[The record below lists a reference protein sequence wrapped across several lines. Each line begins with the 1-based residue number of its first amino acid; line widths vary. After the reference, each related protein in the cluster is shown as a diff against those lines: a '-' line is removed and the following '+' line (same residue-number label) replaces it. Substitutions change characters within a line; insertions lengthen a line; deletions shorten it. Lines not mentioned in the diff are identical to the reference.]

1 MSQRFDHI
9 KVGAHREPDQVIY
22 AGQGAA
28 AAEEALGS
36 EPAAGASA
44 ASAAASG
51 PASEGASAP
60 VPAAASAATTASDP
74 VTTAAP
80 PAPEPDPEAPPA
92 SDGFREATLEDLE
105 SSRMT
110 LTQRVIIVMAGLA
123 TIAFLAWNLISSA

>member
-28 AAEEALGS
+28 AAEEPLGS

-44 ASAAASG
+44 APAAASG
-51 PASEGASAP
+51 P
-60 VPAAASAATTASDP
+60 ASAATTASDP

-123 TIAFLAWNLISSA
+123 TIAFLAWNLIGSA